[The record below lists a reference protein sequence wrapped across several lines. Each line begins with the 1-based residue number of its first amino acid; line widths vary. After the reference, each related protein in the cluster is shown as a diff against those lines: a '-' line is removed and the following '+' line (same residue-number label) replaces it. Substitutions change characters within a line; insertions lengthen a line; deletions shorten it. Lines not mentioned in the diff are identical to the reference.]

1 MVNAVHLDK
10 INCPSCA
17 VLFPLAVSSFHKYHQ
32 GFSQDAPF
40 LPNLVCSTLTSDEAT
55 CKSHPTAV
63 SPSNHGSGQDLF
75 CKRSSCMEIP
85 NNCKHLLEQT
95 PQCFA
100 AETFRWENLLK
111 FSPSLSTSSQHKS
124 FLTAA

>member
-1 MVNAVHLDK
+1 MNALHLDK
-10 INCPSCA
+10 INCPSLRLCCSHWQ
-17 VLFPLAVSSFHKYHQ
+17 FPPSINITKA
-32 GFSQDAPF
+32 FSQDAPF
-40 LPNLVCSTLTSDEAT
+40 LPNLVCSMLTSDEAT

-95 PQCFA
+95 PQCSA

-111 FSPSLSTSSQHKS
+111 FSPSLNTSSQPQP